1 MKKGKLLFLLIAILS
16 VALLLVGCDD
26 KNKPDADTAD
36 TTQNAAADQESEKQ
50 QEEVKHEMHD
60 YFDFVGVEPHSFT
73 KVTQLEGE
81 VVDYDNYNKLIA
93 LRTYDLNVKNE
104 VVETV
109 TVYDIEADEVIAEYS
124 VANLYGTNEYDE
136 HFTAKLAVN
145 IDYPIIQVKKT
156 SYSEDSKKAIYDYSY
171 YFAKKDGA
179 LIRQTNKSNYER
191 FNFANGLVAFDLG
204 DDMVWIDRNME
215 IVRTVD
221 SIAANGYN
229 EEIYN
234 CEYQG
239 YLYTWD
245 RDVVRVFSPDGKNTA
260 KYEIAHDG
268 YLNVHVLD
276 DGDVLI
282 QDVEYVDEYTA
293 LDFKINGER
302 AVMKSYVMSLTDGA
316 IKEVKLDFYVDSLE
330 TRYAERYGVESVE
343 EFGMGIYYSNF
354 SLSLAEGRDNQAY
367 IYRFANG
374 KLAIDPEYVVL
385 SNDLAIEYTVKN
397 TTPGREFDTITLIN
411 AQLYSMDV
419 SEGGS
424 YQTYLF
430 DLDGK
435 MITPITDDYEFID
448 NYIVT
453 ENAIYDYDMQVVYEI
468 PNTYDL
474 VSADQDSN
482 RIYFARTNFETGLL
496 EISLFDGEKKEP
508 VIWNDGSKEV
518 FYTMFDDGIYL
529 TYNIENETYNLYAA
543 DDTQLV
549 SIFAQTLDI
558 ESLFRIS
565 YTNNGCLVME
575 GEFNGN
581 DFVFIIK

>member
-1 MKKGKLLFLLIAILS
+1 M
-16 VALLLVGCDD
+16 
-26 KNKPDADTAD
+26 
-36 TTQNAAADQESEKQ
+36 
-50 QEEVKHEMHD
+50 
-60 YFDFVGVEPHSFT
+60 
-73 KVTQLEGE
+73 
-81 VVDYDNYNKLIA
+81 
-93 LRTYDLNVKNE
+93 
-104 VVETV
+104 
-109 TVYDIEADEVIAEYS
+109 
-124 VANLYGTNEYDE
+124 
-136 HFTAKLAVN
+136 
-145 IDYPIIQVKKT
+145 
-156 SYSEDSKKAIYDYSY
+156 
-171 YFAKKDGA
+171 
-179 LIRQTNKSNYER
+179 
-191 FNFANGLVAFDLG
+191 
-204 DDMVWIDRNME
+204 
-215 IVRTVD
+215 
-221 SIAANGYN
+221 
-229 EEIYN
+229 
-234 CEYQG
+234 
-239 YLYTWD
+239 
-245 RDVVRVFSPDGKNTA
+245 
-260 KYEIAHDG
+260 
-268 YLNVHVLD
+268 
-276 DGDVLI
+276 
-282 QDVEYVDEYTA
+282 
-293 LDFKINGER
+293 
-302 AVMKSYVMSLTDGA
+302 
-316 IKEVKLDFYVDSLE
+316 
-330 TRYAERYGVESVE
+330 
-343 EFGMGIYYSNF
+343 
-354 SLSLAEGRDNQAY
+354 
-367 IYRFANG
+367 
-374 KLAIDPEYVVL
+374 VL

-468 PNTYDL
+468 PNTYDF

-558 ESLFRIS
+558 ESLFRIY